1 LGWSSDETSPGGKIS
16 NEKYVPKFPMTE
28 LWEIL
33 NSINNRV
40 TSAHKVEKNCVET
53 NSGVC
58 VTTEARSSVGE
69 EEEKSSLKTLSI
81 RRTSSHKI
89 TDVCENKLQV
99 SSLMPSTLVPNSTE
113 IEVYDKPQK
122 NHKYEKKNIYYKAI
136 FRDVRRYFIEMLNDS
151 PTKSNLKSKLE
162 SLVLKLDNSLN
173 KEEVSE
179 LVGILAPFLNYNA
192 YLIEFDQVNKS
203 DANTIRDCLQNFT
216 LTKMRKVLKFPAVK
230 LLVKYYFTHTVQD
243 GVSERLLKHKT
254 MQTTTH
260 KYLQV
265 LTKILSIID

>member
-1 LGWSSDETSPGGKIS
+1 
-16 NEKYVPKFPMTE
+16 
-28 LWEIL
+28 
-33 NSINNRV
+33 
-40 TSAHKVEKNCVET
+40 
-53 NSGVC
+53 
-58 VTTEARSSVGE
+58 
-69 EEEKSSLKTLSI
+69 
-81 RRTSSHKI
+81 
-89 TDVCENKLQV
+89 
-99 SSLMPSTLVPNSTE
+99 MPSTLVPNSTE

-243 GVSERLLKHKT
+243 GVSERLQELYQRFNKRHS
-254 MQTTTH
+254 QLNYWRRFQH
-260 KYLQV
+260 
-265 LTKILSIID
+265 LSYRN